1 MDFGG
6 LKPFKE
12 WLDKTF
18 DHQTIV
24 AQDDP
29 ELETFK
35 QLEKQ
40 GLCQLQIVEGVGC
53 EMFAK
58 MAFNKMNQLLRDYT
72 HNKTLKLVS
81 VEAFEHES
89 NSAICHASDNL
100 DHIGANSE

>member
-1 MDFGG
+1 MGFKLQFECSTLDERNWVMDFGG

-35 QLEKQ
+35 QLEK
-40 GLCQLQIVEGVGC
+40 
-53 EMFAK
+53 
-58 MAFNKMNQLLRDYT
+58 
-72 HNKTLKLVS
+72 H
-81 VEAFEHES
+81 
-89 NSAICHASDNL
+89 
-100 DHIGANSE
+100 